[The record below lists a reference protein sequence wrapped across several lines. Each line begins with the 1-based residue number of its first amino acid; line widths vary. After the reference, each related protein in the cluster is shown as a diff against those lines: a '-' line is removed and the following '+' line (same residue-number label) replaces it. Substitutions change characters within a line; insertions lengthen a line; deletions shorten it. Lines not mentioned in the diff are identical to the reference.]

1 MGDGGEVRDLAG
13 HLGAALAGRYR
24 LEREL
29 GRGGMAT
36 VYLAKDLRHRRRVAL
51 KVLHPELASAII
63 LDRFLREVETAAG
76 LTHPHIVPLF
86 DSGAIPAEPGWDRL
100 MWYTMP
106 YVEGESLRQRLQRDG
121 RLPVAEAIRIAGEI
135 ADALEYAHAHGVI
148 HRDIK
153 PENILLT
160 GGHALVTDF
169 GVARALSAAGEERLT
184 ETGISLGTPLYM
196 SPEQAAGAR
205 DLDAR
210 SDVYSLGCV
219 LFEMLAGRPPWTGP
233 TPQAALARRFAEPAP
248 SVRAIREAVA
258 VPVEQAI
265 RTALAT
271 DPAQRFAGAGAF
283 GAAISSG
290 SPPAKTGARTRVV
303 RAGAA
308 LVVVGAIVLAAHY
321 LSGRHAAAATPGRA
335 GRHSLAVMPFVSPDR
350 DSANAYFGAGIA
362 EELTT
367 AFARVPGL
375 RVASRGSAS
384 RFQDAGA
391 GDAEAARQLGVETI
405 LEGTVRRS
413 GDRIRVTAQLV
424 DPKDR
429 TVLWAQQYDRRMAE
443 VFEMQD
449 DMARAIVA
457 ALAPTLAADGSRP
470 AAHAVGG
477 TEDLEAYELYLKGRY
492 YWGRRGESGL
502 RAAIGYFEQ
511 ALARDSSFARAW
523 AGLSMAQVVLP
534 LFAALPA
541 DSLLALAGQNAQR
554 ALAIDSTL
562 ADAHLA
568 LAYALK
574 MKWHW
579 QESESEFR
587 KALAFAPEDA
597 TVHHWYAVLLWCLGR
612 MDESLE
618 QLGQAKR
625 LDPLAVSVQTDYVYA
640 LYLARHYNEALDQAE
655 RVWLM
660 DTTRSDGSLAIGM
673 MLLALG
679 RPDTA
684 LGAIRTARRLGIGFD
699 TRPFLSVADRQL
711 GRTREA
717 DSLYQALLRDAT
729 RDPGLSYAVAIA
741 AAGAGDLDRGL
752 RAVRRTIEGRSIYV
766 TEISLACEPLL
777 DPLKRGPE
785 FGQLL
790 SRAGM
795 RACPPDTGR

>member
-1 MGDGGEVRDLAG
+1 VADLAG
-13 HLGAALAGRYR
+13 HLGNALAGRYR

-36 VYLAKDLRHRRRVAL
+36 VYLAEDLRHRRRVAL
-51 KVLHPELASAII
+51 KVLHPELASAIV

-106 YVEGESLRQRLQRDG
+106 YVEGETLRQRLG
-121 RLPVAEAIRIAGEI
+121 RNGPLPVTEAIRIAGEV
-135 ADALEYAHAHGVI
+135 ADALDYAHAHGVI

-160 GGHALVTDF
+160 GSHALVTDF

-184 ETGISLGTPLYM
+184 ETGISLGTPMYM

-233 TPQAALARRFAEPAP
+233 TPQAALARRFAEPVP
-248 SVRAIREAVA
+248 SVRAVREGVPLEVERAV
-258 VPVEQAI
+258 Q
-265 RTALAT
+265 TALAT
-271 DPAQRFAGAGAF
+271 DPARRFAAAGAF

-290 SPPAKTGARTRVV
+290 VPAASTGARTWVV
-303 RAGAA
+303 RAGVVLA
-308 LVVVGAIVLAAHY
+308 VVGAIVLAAHY
-321 LSGRHAAAATPGRA
+321 LSGRRGAPTTTGRPEP
-335 GRHSLAVMPFVSPDR
+335 HSLAVMPFVSPDR

-384 RFQDAGA
+384 RFQDAGT
-391 GDAEAARQLGVETI
+391 GEAETARQLGVETI

-413 GDRIRVTAQLV
+413 GDRIRVTARLV
-424 DPKDR
+424 DPRDR
-429 TVLWAQQYDRRMAE
+429 TILWAEQYDRRMAE

-457 ALAPTLAADGSRP
+457 ALVPTLADSTRP
-470 AAHAVGG
+470 AARAVRG
-477 TEDLEAYELYLKGRY
+477 TGDLEAYELYLKGRY
-492 YWGRRGESGL
+492 YWGRRGEEGL
-502 RAAIGYFEQ
+502 RTAIGFFQQ

-534 LFAALPA
+534 FFSSLPA
-541 DSLLALAGQNAQR
+541 DSLLALAGRNAQR

-568 LAYALK
+568 WAYALK
-574 MKWHW
+574 GEWRFR
-579 QESESEFR
+579 ESESHFR
-587 KALAFAPEDA
+587 QALALAPDDA
-597 TVHHWYAVLLWCLGR
+597 TVHHWYAVLLWSLGR
-612 MDESLE
+612 MDEALE
-618 QLGQAKR
+618 QLGLAKR
-625 LDPLAVSVQTDYVYA
+625 LDPLAVQIRTDFVYA
-640 LYLARHYNEALDQAE
+640 LYLARRYDEALHEAE

-660 DTTRSDGSLAIGM
+660 DTTKSDGSLAIGM

-679 RPDTA
+679 RPDSA
-684 LGAIRTARRLGIGFD
+684 LVAIRTAARLGVGFD
-699 TRPFLSVADRQL
+699 TRAFLSVADRRL

-717 DSLYQALLRDAT
+717 DSLYQALLRDAAH
-729 RDPGLSYAVAIA
+729 DPSVSYAVAIA

-752 RAVRRTIEGRSIYV
+752 RAVSRTIEARSMFV
-766 TEISLACEPLL
+766 TEISLACDPML
-777 DPLKRGPE
+777 DPLKRSAE
-785 FGQLL
+785 FERLL
-790 SRAGM
+790 SRVGM
-795 RACPPDTGR
+795 RACPADGR

>member
-1 MGDGGEVRDLAG
+1 MADLAG

-36 VYLAKDLRHRRRVAL
+36 VYLAEDLRHRRRVAL
-51 KVLHPELASAII
+51 KVLHPELASAIV

-106 YVEGESLRQRLQRDG
+106 YVEGESLRQRLAREG
-121 RLPVAEAIRIAGEI
+121 PLPVGEATRIASEV
-135 ADALEYAHAHGVI
+135 ADALEHAHAQGVI

-153 PENILLT
+153 PENILLS
-160 GGHALVTDF
+160 GSHALVTDF

-184 ETGISLGTPLYM
+184 ETGISLGTPMYM

-210 SDVYSLGCV
+210 TDLYALGCV

-248 SVRAIREAVA
+248 SVRAIREG
-258 VPVEQAI
+258 VPPALEQAI

-271 DPAQRFAGAGAF
+271 DPAARFAGAGAF

-290 SPPAKTGARTRVV
+290 SPPPSTSPRAWVV

-308 LVVVGAIVLAAHY
+308 LVAVGAIVLAIHY
-321 LSGRHAAAATPGRA
+321 LSGRHAAAASTGHPEP
-335 GRHSLAVMPFVSPDR
+335 HSLAVMPFISPDR

-384 RFQDAGA
+384 RFQDAGT

-413 GDRIRVTAQLV
+413 GDRIRVTARLV

-429 TVLWAQQYDRRMAE
+429 TILWAEQYDRRMAE

-457 ALAPTLAADGSRP
+457 ALVPTLADSTLL
-470 AAHAVGG
+470 AARAVRG
-477 TEDLEAYELYLKGRY
+477 TGDLEAYELYLKGRY
-492 YWGRRGESGL
+492 YWGRRGEAGL
-502 RAAIGYFEQ
+502 RTAVGFFQQ

-534 LFAALPA
+534 LFATLPP
-541 DSLLALAGQNAQR
+541 DSLLALASRNAQR

-574 MKWHW
+574 GQWRW
-579 QESESEFR
+579 RESEGHFR
-587 KALAFAPEDA
+587 QALALAPDDA
-597 TVHHWYAVLLWCLGR
+597 TVHHWYAVLLWSLGR

-618 QLGQAKR
+618 QLELARR
-625 LDPLAVSVQTDYVYA
+625 LDPLAISVQTDFVYA
-640 LYLARHYNEALDQAE
+640 LYLARRYDDALGEAE

-660 DTTRSDGSLAIGM
+660 DTTKSDGSLAIGM

-684 LGAIRTARRLGIGFD
+684 LVAIRTAQRLGIGFD
-699 TRPFLSVADRQL
+699 TRAFESVADRRL
-711 GRTREA
+711 GRAREA
-717 DSLYQALLRDAT
+717 DSLYQALLRDAA
-729 RDPGLSYAVAIA
+729 RDPALSYAVAIA

-752 RAVRRTIEGRSIYV
+752 RAVSRTIEGRSIFV
-766 TEISLACEPLL
+766 TEISLACDPLL

-785 FGQLL
+785 FGRLL
-790 SRAGM
+790 SGAGM
-795 RACPPDTGR
+795 RACPAKAVGR